1 MPTREKSDTAI
12 KEENS
17 APTNSQPA
25 RATYQTEMIDTKPNV
40 TQIYSRD
47 NPGSLTPTVQPRTQQ
62 KENFAVKQELN
73 SVNSQPVLQVSTTI
87 YHESLT
93 QETLRELINLQ
104 AKQAELSLLLVE
116 QQKRN
121 GWPAKEPSVFSENTF
136 VYPPFTTAFDSI
148 MSGNVHLNR
157 DGLYFLD
164 KYTVGKANEIVKG
177 LLAVNFEDAY
187 TDARKLLDQRFG
199 NPVHV
204 AESYKSHLSNW
215 PQIKD
220 GDSAGFQA
228 FSDFLF
234 HCQEAVKI

>member
-1 MPTREKSDTAI
+1 M
-12 KEENS
+12 
-17 APTNSQPA
+17 
-25 RATYQTEMIDTKPNV
+25 
-40 TQIYSRD
+40 
-47 NPGSLTPTVQPRTQQ
+47 
-62 KENFAVKQELN
+62 
-73 SVNSQPVLQVSTTI
+73 STTI

-104 AKQAELSLLLVE
+104 TKQAELSLLLVE

-177 LLAVNFEDAY
+177 LLAVNFEDA
-187 TDARKLLDQRFG
+187 
-199 NPVHV
+199 
-204 AESYKSHLSNW
+204 
-215 PQIKD
+215 
-220 GDSAGFQA
+220 
-228 FSDFLF
+228 
-234 HCQEAVKI
+234 